1 MNECTIC
8 FEQMNRKKQKLT
20 ICYLCGGTVHTKC
33 YKQWKKKA
41 GANKPDKCLYC
52 QRETYLYKTNR
63 SWWKILSSCCC

>member
-20 ICYLCGGTVHTKC
+20 MCYLCGGTVHTKC

-41 GANKPDKCLYC
+41 RCK
-52 QRETYLYKTNR
+52 
-63 SWWKILSSCCC
+63 